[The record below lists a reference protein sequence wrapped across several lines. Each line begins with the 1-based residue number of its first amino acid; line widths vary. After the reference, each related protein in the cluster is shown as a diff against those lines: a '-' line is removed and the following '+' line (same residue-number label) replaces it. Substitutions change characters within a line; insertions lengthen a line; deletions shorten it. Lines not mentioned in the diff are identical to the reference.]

1 MKVFRLLTLTLLLS
15 ATTAGTALAQDK
27 LKVVATFSILGDLV
41 QQVANDKVDLTVLVG
56 ANGDT
61 HVYEPTPSDAV
72 AIAQADLVILNGL
85 EFEGWLPRLLESAEY
100 QGPQLVL
107 GEQIEAL
114 PFHDHDDE
122 GDHHHHD
129 EEGHHDDQDDAHHHD
144 EDDHHDE
151 HQGHH
156 HHHGEFDPHAW
167 QSVPNVIQYVEAIS
181 AQLQQLDPDN
191 ARFYRYHSNYYRQRL
206 SDLQSWAEQ
215 EFAALPSERRR
226 LITPHDAFGYLAR
239 DFDLHIES
247 PQGLSTESEA
257 SAQKVAQLIRQVRD
271 ENIAAL
277 FVENIAN
284 DALVRQIERETDA
297 RVGGTLYTGALSEC
311 DGPAPTYEA
320 MMRHNFQTLL
330 TALAPN

>member
-41 QQVANDKVDLTVLVG
+41 QQVASDKVDLTVLVG
-56 ANGDT
+56 PNGDT

-107 GEQIEAL
+107 GEQIEAM
-114 PFHDHDDE
+114 PFHDHDE
-122 GDHHHHD
+122 EEDHHDHD
-129 EEGHHDDQDDAHHHD
+129 EAHHEHEHHHD
-144 EDDHHDE
+144 EDGHHDE
-151 HQGHH
+151 HDEGHH

-167 QSVPNVIQYVEAIS
+167 QSVPNVIQYVAAIS
-181 AQLQQLDPDN
+181 EQLQQLDPEN
-191 ARFYRYHSNYYRQRL
+191 ARFYRYHRDYYSQRL
-206 SDLQSWAEQ
+206 SDLQSWAET
-215 EFAALPSERRR
+215 EFDALPTEHRR

-297 RVGGTLYTGALSEC
+297 RVGGTLYTGALSAS

-330 TALAPN
+330 TALAPE

>member
-1 MKVFRLLTLTLLLS
+1 MTFFRLLALALLLS
-15 ATTAGTALAQDK
+15 VTTAGSALAQDK
-27 LKVVATFSILGDLV
+27 LRVVATFSILGDLV
-41 QQVANDKVDLTVLVG
+41 QQVANDKVELTVLVG
-56 ANGDT
+56 RNSDT
-61 HVYEPTPSDAV
+61 HVYEPKPSDAV
-72 AIAQADLVILNGL
+72 AITQADLVILNGL

-107 GEQIEAL
+107 GKQINAI
-114 PFHDHDDE
+114 PFH
-122 GDHHHHD
+122 GHD
-129 EEGHHDDQDDAHHHD
+129 E
-144 EDDHHDE
+144 EDDHHHDDHE
-151 HQGHH
+151 QEGHH

-167 QSVPNVIQYVEAIS
+167 QSVPNVIQYVAAIS
-181 AQLQQLDPDN
+181 DRLQQLDPDN
-191 ARFYRYHSNYYRQRL
+191 ARFYRYHGNYYGQRL
-206 SDLQSWAEQ
+206 SDLHSWAEEQ
-215 EFAALPSERRR
+215 FAALPSERRR

-297 RVGGTLYTGALSEC
+297 RVGGTLYTGALSEVG
-311 DGPAPTYEA
+311 GPAPTYEA
-320 MMRHNFQTLL
+320 LMRHNFQTLL
-330 TALAPN
+330 SALAPN

>member
-15 ATTAGTALAQDK
+15 VTAAGTALAQDK

-41 QQVANDKVDLTVLVG
+41 QQIANDKVDLTVLVG
-56 ANGDT
+56 PNGDT

-85 EFEGWLPRLLESAEY
+85 AFEGWLPRLLESAEY

-114 PFHDHDDE
+114 PFHDHDEEE
-122 GDHHHHD
+122 GHHHHD
-129 EEGHHDDQDDAHHHD
+129 DHDEAHHQD
-144 EDDHHDE
+144 EDDHHHKHED
-151 HQGHH
+151 HH
-156 HHHGEFDPHAW
+156 HHHGDVDPHAW

-181 AQLQQLDPDN
+181 EQLQQLDPSN
-191 ARFYRYHSNYYRQRL
+191 AQFYRYHSDYYGQRL
-206 SDLQSWAEQ
+206 HDLQRWAEQ
-215 EFAALPSERRR
+215 EFAALPSKRRR

-257 SAQKVAQLIRQVRD
+257 SAQKVAQLIRHVRD

-284 DALVRQIERETDA
+284 DALVRQIEHETDA
-297 RVGGTLYTGALSEC
+297 RVGGTLYTGALSASN
-311 DGPAPTYEA
+311 GPAPTYEA

-330 TALAPN
+330 SALAAE